1 MFRPIQ
7 SHPLFLPNFP
17 SVSGF
22 SSAWMKPSL
31 TAAGSGTGPQPGDAG
46 RKKKGD
52 WKLSA
57 YGEVLTQNE
66 MPMRDG
72 K

>member
-1 MFRPIQ
+1 MGFI
-7 SHPLFLPNFP
+7 
-17 SVSGF
+17 VSGF
-22 SSAWMKPSL
+22 NMRGGVGRP
-31 TAAGSGTGPQPGDAG
+31 TTAGSGTGPQPGDAG

-66 MPMRDG
+66 MPMRARTTCNG
-72 K
+72 KA